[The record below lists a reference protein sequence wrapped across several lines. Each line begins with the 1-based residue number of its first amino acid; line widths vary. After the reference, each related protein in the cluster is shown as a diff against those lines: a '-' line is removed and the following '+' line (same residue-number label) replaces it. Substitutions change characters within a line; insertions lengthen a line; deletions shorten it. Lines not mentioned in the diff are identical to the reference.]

1 MIRLLCIE
9 DQPDIQTILKLTLEA
24 GGRFEVHLADTGADG
39 AANAA
44 DLKPDAILLDYSLPD
59 MDAPA
64 VLDLL
69 RANGATAA
77 IPVILLTAMTHAPD
91 LEDCKA
97 RGVIDTVLKPFNPR
111 TLGQQI
117 ETLLSKAG

>member
-24 GGRFEVHLADTGADG
+24 AGRFEVHLADTGADG
-39 AANAA
+39 VADAA

-64 VLDLL
+64 VLGLL

-77 IPVILLTAMTHAPD
+77 IPVILLTAMTHALD
-91 LEDCKA
+91 LEDCKS
-97 RGVIDTVLKPFNPR
+97 RGVVDTLLKPFNPR